1 MLLRDR
7 FIWKAQTVIVLM
19 AVELIVTGYA
29 YRNRTDRHAERQDRL
44 AKSFPAVSEATYR
57 RVLDILF
64 SNFGEE
70 EEDVRTFMI
79 LTLRFA
85 PSSHP
90 ESQIVIKTSRGDIQ
104 VLEYTSSSGNI
115 YRRLNDALARGERE
129 DPSELAKQ
137 FSIKKR
143 TIDVSARQVRQWHG
157 GFLDALSRTKGVLQK
172 KANRFERTGEETLAV
187 DGTFYDVLYKQGL
200 NRIAL
205 RFYDYEIMK
214 STRNGEFEMV
224 RWMNSLRL
232 QVGKLGSR

>member
-29 YRNRTDRHAERQDRL
+29 YRNRTERHAERQDRP
-44 AKSFPAVSEATYR
+44 AKTFPVVSEATYR

-64 SNFGEE
+64 SNFG

-90 ESQIVIKTSRGDIQ
+90 ESQIVIKTSRENIQ

-115 YRRLNDALARGERE
+115 YGRLNEALARGERE

-137 FSIKKR
+137 
-143 TIDVSARQVRQWHG
+143 
-157 GFLDALSRTKGVLQK
+157 
-172 KANRFERTGEETLAV
+172 
-187 DGTFYDVLYKQGL
+187 
-200 NRIAL
+200 
-205 RFYDYEIMK
+205 
-214 STRNGEFEMV
+214 
-224 RWMNSLRL
+224 
-232 QVGKLGSR
+232 